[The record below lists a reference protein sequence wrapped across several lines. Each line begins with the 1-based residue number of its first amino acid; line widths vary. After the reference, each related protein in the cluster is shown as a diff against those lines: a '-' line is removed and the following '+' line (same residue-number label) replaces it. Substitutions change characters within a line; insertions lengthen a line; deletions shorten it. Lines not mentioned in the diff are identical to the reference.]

1 MGETILAPT
10 VPKAQTEVKL
20 VFSDIKEI
28 AISDID
34 SIKELHYKIMTE
46 QQGITE
52 GETIA
57 EGRIDV
63 Q

>member
-1 MGETILAPT
+1 MGETIMAPT
-10 VPKAQTEVKL
+10 NPIAQTPEKL

-46 QQGITE
+46 QHGIAE

-63 Q
+63 K